1 MVATFAILEMENLP
15 ADEQDQIR
23 KNFETIEKNEK
34 YIQDL
39 KYQIHKNEQ
48 LIKQLS

>member
-1 MVATFAILEMENLP
+1 MENLP

-39 KYQIHKNEQ
+39 KYQIDNNEQ